1 MPKAGARFWKSA
13 SRGFRDAEDLV
24 KFGVVGSALKVK
36 EAMTSLRTL
45 GLALLLASGSAA
57 SASAQD
63 RSLINAC
70 WSPSALAGVAGE
82 NIPHKGD
89 HRFDTPPAAME
100 LAPFP
105 PLVPEDG
112 VIRGVKLK
120 DGRKL
125 IALTFDLCEQPG
137 EVAGYDGA
145 IIDYL
150 RRDNVKATFFAGGK
164 WLRSHEERAQQLL
177 ADPLFEIGSHSEAH
191 RNFRRLY
198 GERLTGEILGPQR
211 AYETIRAKLMQSQCV
226 RQDPSGGTTVAPR
239 ITLFRFPYGVCDAQ
253 SLRAVHEQGL
263 RAIQWD
269 LATGDPT
276 PTATAAGIVH
286 TMTARAHPGAII
298 LNHANGRGWHTAE
311 ALPFAIDKL
320 RKMGYEF
327 VTVSELID
335 AGEPVVAQSCYD
347 VRPGDTDRNDVFAA
361 RRHMPEFKT
370 TVHQ

>member
-1 MPKAGARFWKSA
+1 
-13 SRGFRDAEDLV
+13 
-24 KFGVVGSALKVK
+24 
-36 EAMTSLRTL
+36 LRTSM
-45 GLALLLASGSAA
+45 LAVLLACSYGAA
-57 SASAQD
+57 ALAED

-70 WSPSALAGVAGE
+70 WSPAALAVAPGE
-82 NIPHKGD
+82 NLVHKGD
-89 HRFDTPPAAME
+89 HRFDAPPAAME

-112 VIRGVKLK
+112 VIRAVKLK

-137 EVAGYDGA
+137 EIAGYDGA

-150 RRDNVKATFFAGGK
+150 RRANVKATFFAGGK
-164 WLRSHEERAQQLL
+164 WLRSHEERARQLM
-177 ADPLFEIGSHSEAH
+177 ADPMFEIGSHSEAH

-198 GERLTGEILGPQR
+198 GQRLTDEILGPQR
-211 AYETIRAKLMQSQCV
+211 AYETIRAKLLQKECA
-226 RQDPSGGTTVAPR
+226 RQDPSGGNAIAPR
-239 ITLFRFPYGVCDAQ
+239 ITLFRFPFGVCDPQ

-276 PTATAAGIVH
+276 PTATGAGIAHAMISRV
-286 TMTARAHPGAII
+286 HPGAII

-311 ALPFAIDKL
+311 ALPFAIEKL

-327 VTVSELID
+327 ATVSELID
-335 AGEPVVAQSCYD
+335 AGEPVVAQTCYD
-347 VRPGDTDRNDVFAA
+347 TKPGDTDRYELLAA
-361 RRHMPEFKT
+361 RRHLPEFKT

>member
-1 MPKAGARFWKSA
+1 MS
-13 SRGFRDAEDLV
+13 
-24 KFGVVGSALKVK
+24 
-36 EAMTSLRTL
+36 SLRKSLLT
-45 GLALLLASGSAA
+45 ALLTASFAA
-57 SASAQD
+57 SASAEE

-70 WSPSALAGVAGE
+70 WSPAALAVAPGE
-82 NIPHKGD
+82 NLARKGD
-89 HRFDTPPAAME
+89 HRFDTPSAAME

-164 WLRSHEERAQQLL
+164 WLRSHEERAKQLM

-191 RNFRRLY
+191 RNLHKLEGQRLIN
-198 GERLTGEILGPQR
+198 EILGPQR

-226 RQDPSGGTTVAPR
+226 RQDPSGGNTVAPR